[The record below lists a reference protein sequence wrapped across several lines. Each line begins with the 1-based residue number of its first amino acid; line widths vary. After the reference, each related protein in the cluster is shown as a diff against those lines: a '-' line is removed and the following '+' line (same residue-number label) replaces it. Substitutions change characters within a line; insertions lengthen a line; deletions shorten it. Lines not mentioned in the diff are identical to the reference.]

1 MRRLESPAQ
10 PLQPAAVSHRS
21 LIPHR
26 NGEEPIRF
34 VSKWRRDVFTF
45 RRMRLGL
52 SGFRFSGLPGF
63 ARRYRTSLT
72 ALFARLSRSIITSRS
87 AILATALILPCASH
101 AALVLTGSMGANSRD
116 HFRGAVFAYSAAG
129 YLKFDDMTLIGVQS
143 GQGSV
148 AGADAIP
155 LLGSAMVRLPI
166 GRVVLPVATGDVG
179 YAFAD
184 SGSGLLWRAG
194 GGLDIRNG
202 RHSSFLAQG
211 AYESCG
217 SRAGW
222 LARLGLLL
230 EF

>member
-1 MRRLESPAQ
+1 MGPGCLA
-10 PLQPAAVSHRS
+10 
-21 LIPHR
+21 
-26 NGEEPIRF
+26 
-34 VSKWRRDVFTF
+34 F
-45 RRMRLGL
+45 RCP
-52 SGFRFSGLPGF
+52 GLPGF
-63 ARRYRTSLT
+63 ACRLRPGFFSGFASLHRNP
-72 ALFARLSRSIITSRS
+72 LFALVSLFTLALLLPS
-87 AILATALILPCASH
+87 ASQ

-116 HFRGAVFAYSAAG
+116 HFQGAVFAYSAAG

-148 AGADAIP
+148 AGGDAVP
-155 LLGSAMVRLPI
+155 LLGSAIVRLPI
-166 GRVVLPVATGDVG
+166 GRVVLPIATGDVG
-179 YAFAD
+179 YVFAD

-211 AYESCG
+211 AYERCG

-222 LARLGLLL
+222 LGRLGLLL

>member
-1 MRRLESPAQ
+1 MPNAKEWGRAGGTTEKGSEL
-10 PLQPAAVSHRS
+10 
-21 LIPHR
+21 
-26 NGEEPIRF
+26 
-34 VSKWRRDVFTF
+34 FTF
-45 RRMRLGL
+45 GRMGKGFLAFRYVRVLGL
-52 SGFRFSGLPGF
+52 AHRFRPAFLSLFLAAMLLPKV
-63 ARRYRTSLT
+63 
-72 ALFARLSRSIITSRS
+72 
-87 AILATALILPCASH
+87 PH

-116 HFRGAVFAYSAAG
+116 HFKGAMFAYSAGG

-148 AGADAIP
+148 AGGDAVP
-155 LLGSAMVRLPI
+155 LLGSAIVRLPM
-166 GRVVLPVATGDVG
+166 GRVVLPIATGDVG
-179 YAFAD
+179 YVFAD

-194 GGLDIRNG
+194 GGFDIRNG

-211 AYESCG
+211 AYERQG